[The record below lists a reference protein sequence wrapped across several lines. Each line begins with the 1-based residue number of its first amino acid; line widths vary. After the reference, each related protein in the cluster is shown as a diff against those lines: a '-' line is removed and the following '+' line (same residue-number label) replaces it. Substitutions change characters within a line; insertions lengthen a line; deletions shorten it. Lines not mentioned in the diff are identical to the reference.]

1 MYRIYRH
8 SITPQ
13 GPHGRGQHFPWEQC
27 LPQGWFSTAGWAARH
42 PQPASLQPVPAWS
55 HSTLPP
61 APHEEPHELRLRR
74 GSDPSGHTPHVRE
87 KKYTPLNTEHMG
99 KGRDAMGEEEAGTLR
114 GGWAEPPASPE
125 GGTASRSHYKR
136 RKSYTQRG
144 GGRGQ
149 SVPFIHN
156 IVNIHS
162 LYYMCFSLV
171 FACLSVSQSQGWISG
186 ASPCYTS
193 QTTFLPTLE
202 TEPKEAWSP
211 SSEGTSRQGC
221 STLAPESSVCVW
233 VCICMYVHGGPVCK
247 YVQGGRGDHCHRG
260 WSRGLLE
267 ARPAWTASS

>member
-1 MYRIYRH
+1 M
-8 SITPQ
+8 
-13 GPHGRGQHFPWEQC
+13 
-27 LPQGWFSTAGWAARH
+27 STQRVVLNSRLGSQAPSAS
-42 PQPASLQPVPAWS
+42 QPAASVPARS

-74 GSDPSGHTPHVRE
+74 GPDPSGHTPHVRE

-99 KGRDAMGEEEAGTLR
+99 KGRDAMGEEEADTLR

-144 GGRGQ
+144 GGRGRAKCPIYTQHCKHTQ
-149 SVPFIHN
+149 SILHVLQSG
-156 IVNIHS
+156 V
-162 LYYMCFSLV
+162 
-171 FACLSVSQSQGWISG
+171 CLSVSQSVSG
-186 ASPCYTS
+186 MELRASPCHTS

-221 STLAPESSVCVW
+221 STLAPESSTCVW
-233 VCICMYVHGGPVCK
+233 VCICMYVQGEPVCK
-247 YVQGGRGDHCHRG
+247 YVQGGRGSHCHRG
-260 WSRGLLE
+260 KACLDS
-267 ARPAWTASS
+267 

>member
-1 MYRIYRH
+1 M
-8 SITPQ
+8 STPGVVLNSRLGSQ
-13 GPHGRGQHFPWEQC
+13 AP
-27 LPQGWFSTAGWAARH
+27 SAS
-42 PQPASLQPVPAWS
+42 SLQPVPAWP

-171 FACLSVSQSQGWISG
+171 FACLSVSLGDGSQEPRPAILPKPPSCQPWKQSPKRHGPQVQKEQAGRAVPLWLQSPLCVFGCVYACMYTGDLCASMYKGGG
-186 ASPCYTS
+186 AVTV
-193 QTTFLPTLE
+193 
-202 TEPKEAWSP
+202 TEA
-211 SSEGTSRQGC
+211 GAGVCSRQGLPGQ
-221 STLAPESSVCVW
+221 LA
-233 VCICMYVHGGPVCK
+233 HK
-247 YVQGGRGDHCHRG
+247 
-260 WSRGLLE
+260 
-267 ARPAWTASS
+267 